1 MKRDGDRYVVYGRE
15 GGSGEERLGFVCR
28 DGKWWNAV
36 DTYMDQSRDFRTREA
51 AVEWLKKF
59 YVG

>member
-1 MKRDGDRYVVYGRE
+1 MLITMKRDGDRYVVYGRE
-15 GGSGEERLGFVCR
+15 GGSGEERL
-28 DGKWWNAV
+28 